1 MPHFAPTEEQ
11 EEIRK
16 LAASLATQ
24 ELRKHGREAEKQGDI
39 PSEVLHTLTETGLTT
54 PFDEQF
60 DGSGRIEATSYALIA
75 EELAFGD
82 GGQAANI
89 IGSLLAPVAVDQ
101 AGNQSQK
108 QQYLPAFGDASSGQS
123 HRGSFAYAERTGGY
137 TLNEIQASLTPTD
150 GGYTLNGSKR
160 NVIHGE
166 QADLRVVLARIEG
179 TEGVSG
185 ICAVVL
191 PNDANGFSFQ
201 TTQEPLGLQAAP
213 SATCIFE
220 ETFIPKEALLGPPG
234 CADVI
239 RIAALHSILRA
250 GIAIGTAR
258 AALEYAHDY
267 AAGRYAFGRPIAS
280 YQGIAFII
288 AEMAMK
294 LDAARLLT
302 WRAASLWDKNY
313 PEIHVLEEAE
323 AAQRQALKIAQ
334 SATTDAVQVLGGAG
348 FIQDHPTEMWMRN
361 AAAME

>member
-16 LAASLATQ
+16 LAASLAIQ
-24 ELRKHGREAEKQGDI
+24 ELRKRGREAEKQGDI
-39 PSEVLHTLTETGLTT
+39 ATEVIRTLAETGLTT
-54 PFDEQF
+54 PFDENYG
-60 DGSGRIEATSYALIA
+60 GSGPIEATSYALIA

-82 GGQAANI
+82 GGQATNVL
-89 IGSLLAPVAVDQ
+89 GSLIAPVAVAQ
-101 AGNQSQK
+101 AGNQAQK
-108 QQYLPAFGDASSGQS
+108 QQYLPAFGDADSGYTR
-123 HRGSFAYAERTGGY
+123 RGSFAYAERTGGY
-137 TLNEIQASLTPTD
+137 TLAEIQASLSPAD
-150 GGYTLNGSKR
+150 GGYRLNGTKR
-160 NVIHGE
+160 NVIHG
-166 QADLRVVLARIEG
+166 QHADLRVILARIDG
-179 TEGVSG
+179 TEGASG
-185 ICAVVL
+185 ICALVL
-191 PNDANGFSFQ
+191 PDNAEGFSFQ
-201 TTQEPLGLQAAP
+201 PTQEPLGQQAAP
-213 SATCIFE
+213 SATYIFE
-220 ETFIPKEALLGPPG
+220 ETFIPQEALLGPPG

-239 RIAALHSILRA
+239 RVAALSNILRA
-250 GIAIGTAR
+250 GVAIGTAR

-302 WRAASLWDKNY
+302 WRAASLWDRNY